1 MSQIQTQQQTVVT
14 MTIEEFNSNT
24 TSLLQ
29 NTIQMLRNN
38 EESINNLIL
47 YIDSCIE
54 KEQQKISIL
63 DKNIEQFES
72 LMNSLTTNFQ
82 NLFNN

>member
-1 MSQIQTQQQTVVT
+1 MSQIQTQQQTVVP